1 MSEEVEFVYIFTNPA
16 MPDYVKVGITNDIE
30 RRIKDLS
37 RPTSIA
43 EPFECFGHLTVKG
56 NKPSAHDIE
65 TILHFFLSREF
76 RQTKEYFVASVPEV
90 EKYFKYIEIIN
101 PRIKYSLHKSTTKEK
116 SRQTTFEM
124 LRIPV
129 GAELAFKTDDSI
141 RCKVVDNKNTVL
153 YNGEHTSL
161 SAIAMKQNNGK
172 PVNGFERF
180 VYPASDHPKETLWK
194 RRQRLQ
200 SEL

>member
-1 MSEEVEFVYIFTNPA
+1 MSDDVEFVYILTNPA

-37 RPTSIA
+37 RPTAIA
-43 EPFECFGHLTVKG
+43 EPFECFGYLTVKG

-90 EKYFKYIEIIN
+90 EKCFKYIEIIN
-101 PRIKYSLHKSTTKEK
+101 PRIKYSLYKSTTKEK